1 MEAKASKRN
10 SKTTPAASRNGRAL
24 PHDVRDLGLA
34 EAGRRRIE
42 WADEQMPVLRIIRER
57 FAKEKPLRG
66 QRLSACLHITTET
79 ANLLR
84 TLKAGGAEV
93 LCCASNPLSTQDDVA
108 AALVKE
114 YGIPSYAVHAED
126 RDTYYSHLR
135 AVLEAHPTIT
145 MDDGADLVSLLHTD
159 FHDQASE
166 VRASMEETTTGVIRL
181 RAMEQDRA
189 LRIPVVA
196 VNDAQTKYLFDNRYG
211 TGQSTLDAI
220 IRATGVLV
228 AGSVFV
234 VAGYGW
240 CGRGVASRARGLGAN
255 VIVTEVNPIRAL
267 EAALD
272 GYQVMRMAE
281 AARVGDIFVTVTG
294 DKEIIGAS
302 HMSAMKDGAIICN
315 SGHFDVEIDLPAL
328 RKLARRVDRQAERE
342 VETFH
347 LRNGRKLYLLGQGR
361 LVNLACAGGHP
372 AQVMDMSFATQAMAA
387 AWAAGAQLEVKVHNV
402 PLKIEDEVASMKL
415 AAMGIRIDRLSSE
428 QKQYLASWQSGT

>member
-1 MEAKASKRN
+1 MEAKANKSKAT
-10 SKTTPAASRNGRAL
+10 SLASRNGRAL
-24 PHDVRDLGLA
+24 PHDVRDLDLA
-34 EAGRRRIE
+34 AAGRRRIE

-57 FAKEKPLRG
+57 FAKNKPLRG

-145 MDDGADLVSLLHTD
+145 MDDGADLVSLLHTE
-159 FHDQASE
+159 FQDQASE

-234 VAGYGW
+234 VCGYGW

-255 VIVTEVNPIRAL
+255 VIVTEINPIRAL
-267 EAALD
+267 EAALE

-294 DKEIIGAS
+294 DKEIIGPN
-302 HMSAMKDGAIICN
+302 HMSVMKDGAIICN

-328 RKLARRVDRQAERE
+328 RKLARRVDRYAERE
-342 VETFH
+342 VEIFH

-387 AWAAGAQLEVKVHNV
+387 AWASAAQLEVKVHNV
-402 PLKIEDEVASMKL
+402 PLKIEDEVAAMKL
-415 AAMGIRIDRLSSE
+415 AAMGIKIDRLSAE
-428 QKQYLASWQSGT
+428 QKHYLASWQSGT